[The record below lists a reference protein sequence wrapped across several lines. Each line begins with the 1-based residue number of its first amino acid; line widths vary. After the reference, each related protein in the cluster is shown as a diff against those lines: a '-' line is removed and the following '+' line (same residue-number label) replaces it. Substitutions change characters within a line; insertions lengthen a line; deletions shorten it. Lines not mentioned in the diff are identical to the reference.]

1 MKPEQLE
8 TDRLRKDV
16 AKLKAE
22 RFIKTLQEESANV
35 RPFTSSYEREIWLP
49 KWPKIYNFEQK
60 HGGENFKTRI
70 GRIKQGA

>member
-35 RPFTSSYEREIWLP
+35 RPFTSSYEREIW
-49 KWPKIYNFEQK
+49 
-60 HGGENFKTRI
+60 
-70 GRIKQGA
+70 